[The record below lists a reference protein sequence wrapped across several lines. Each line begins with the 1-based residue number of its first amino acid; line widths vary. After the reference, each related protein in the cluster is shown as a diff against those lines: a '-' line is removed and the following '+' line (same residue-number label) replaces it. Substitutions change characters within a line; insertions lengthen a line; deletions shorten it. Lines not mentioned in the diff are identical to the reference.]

1 VAASACQEKLAT
13 PTDCPALCPGNS
25 LTIRDTIL
33 TARLGLD
40 STFTGYLKANQVG
53 ALLVSNGISGGE
65 ARTFAQFPAR
75 LDSIFVNVAKITY
88 TVDSVGFLFTLI
100 ARDTAVRSL
109 RLLAYRIPV
118 TVDTTT
124 SFEDVDAAL
133 TPENLIDSVV
143 VSDTLKSGKI
153 ALIVKGDA
161 LQHIAPSE
169 ADSGKLG
176 IALRVNGSAP
186 TGIRLGSEVSG
197 ATPPLFTSY
206 VHANVTDT
214 SLQRQNY
221 NLDADASNYVIQ
233 TPPVDPTE
241 LFLGGKSGSRMVLRF
256 SLPRE
261 IKDSGAIVRATL
273 ELTPVGPLK
282 GLPNDP
288 GELQVRAVLV
298 DLGAKSPALATLAAT
313 AQLAA
318 GSSGVQSIDLRSVV
332 ETWIGANGLPPAL
345 LLGLAPE
352 GGTFLRPE
360 FFSSLTP
367 NAPRLRITYAVSSH
381 PGHP

>member
-40 STFTGYLKANQVG
+40 STFTGYLNANLVG

-75 LDSIFVNVAKITY
+75 ADSIFVLGAKVTY

-118 TVDTTT
+118 SVDTST

-133 TPENLIDSVV
+133 TPENLIDSVL
-143 VSDTLKSGKI
+143 VSDTLKNGTI

-161 LQHIAPSE
+161 LQRIAPSE

-176 IALRVNGSAP
+176 IALRVNGLAP

-214 SLQRQNY
+214 SLQRQSY
-221 NLDADASNYVIQ
+221 NLDALASNYVIQ

-261 IKDSGAIVRATL
+261 IKDSGAVVRATL

-282 GLPNDP
+282 GLSNDP

-298 DLGAKSPALATLAAT
+298 DLGAKSPVLATLAAT
-313 AQLAA
+313 APLAA
-318 GSSGVQSIDLRSVV
+318 GSSGVQSIDLRSLV
-332 ETWIGANGLPPAL
+332 ETWIGANGLPPTM